1 MTKIKTFET
10 IQTDHNEINILVDA
24 LHLYY
29 MTNKTSENMTKQ
41 KQAADAKQLRNE
53 LSNLINRSFM
63 GVDA

>member
-41 KQAADAKQLRNE
+41 MQAADAKQLRNE